1 MWAALLRPAAAGVR
15 SLLACVLLL
24 HTAIAVSAFL
34 LLPRRLA
41 ALINRLAASSPLC
54 SRYYSRHGAT
64 SAGDDDGDGSNEAS
78 GGGAGE
84 GGSAQAEVPAMRLLR
99 RNPWRVSSDVADGAE
114 AEADPVG
121 QPGQAPQGQQREMSL
136 QECMRR
142 YGSVPRMRVVIMVA
156 GTRGDVQPA
165 VALGLALQRA
175 GGHCVRLATHE
186 PYRGLVTGAGLE
198 FFPLAGDP
206 RGMMALTVKHKGMLF
221 GDLRDL
227 AWLRGQYRDIMDS
240 CWEAATS
247 APSPEG
253 SNTSSASTT
262 VGGGLGVPYKPDLV
276 VATAITYGAVH
287 VAEALGVPLHVI
299 STIPWRPT
307 QDICHPWARGFGDT
321 LAGHCT
327 AMAAAALPQP
337 PPAWVKQ
344 YAIARAY
351 AQFAAASVGSVHSAA
366 SWWSSAL
373 LDHMAHLGIA
383 DLVIRFR
390 QRLGLPLLSLRNT
403 GFALYTVP
411 TTFTFSKSLVVRP
424 RDWGPHV
431 EVSGPL
437 LLPAAAA
444 GGSGASDYTPPPD
457 LVEFLARDPGRRHT
471 LYIGFG
477 SMTLAE
483 ELQLGQAIKTALAER
498 PGVRAV
504 VSAGGWGCLGL
515 SGKVAEGQ
523 QAPDTAAAAAQ
534 SRQQGR
540 GAEEAAAAPAGPLP
554 AHHHAKQEETE
565 QVRSCVVQQQ
575 PVQQVFVVG
584 DVPHD
589 WLFPRVAA
597 VIHHGGV
604 GTTAAG
610 LLAGCPTFVAPS
622 FGDLYFWGELCA
634 RAGVGP
640 APVPIDKLTAD
651 DIGRAIDVLLS
662 SEAAR
667 QAAKRAGALL
677 RQDCGVSAAVA
688 HIYRGLSAAV
698 ST

>member
-1 MWAALLRPAAAGVR
+1 MWAAALLRPAAAGVR
-15 SLLACVLLL
+15 SLLACVLIVN
-24 HTAIAVSAFL
+24 TIISTTAFL

-41 ALINRLAASSPLC
+41 ALINRLAASSPLA
-54 SRYYSRHGAT
+54 SQYYSRASGEAAGYDDSVEHQAAAELG
-64 SAGDDDGDGSNEAS
+64 AGDGDA
-78 GGGAGE
+78 AIV
-84 GGSAQAEVPAMRLLR
+84 AARPAMRLLR
-99 RNPWRVSSDVADGAE
+99 RNPWRGSS
-114 AEADPVG
+114 AEADG
-121 QPGQAPQGQQREMSL
+121 GAGTAANTDGDQDDGKDQQHWQALSL

-142 YGSVPRMRVVIMVA
+142 YGSVPRLRVVIMVA

-165 VALGLALQRA
+165 VALGLALQRS

-227 AWLRGQYRDIMDS
+227 AWLRIQYREIMDS
-240 CWEAATS
+240 CWDAAT
-247 APSPEG
+247 APSASDG
-253 SNTSSASTT
+253 IVSASA
-262 VGGGLGVPYKPDLV
+262 VGDVRSEPYTPDLV

-287 VAEALGVPLHVI
+287 VAEALGLPMHVI

-307 QDICHPWARGFGDT
+307 QDICHPWARGFGDN

-327 AMAAAALPQP
+327 ALAAAALPQP
-337 PPAWVKQ
+337 PPTWVKQ
-344 YAIARAY
+344 NAVARAY
-351 AQFAAASVGSVHSAA
+351 AQFAAAAVASVNAA
-366 SWWSSAL
+366 ACWWSSAL
-373 LDHMAHLGIA
+373 LDHMAYLGIA

-390 QRLGLPLLSLRNT
+390 RRLGLPLLSLRNT

-411 TTFTFSKSLVVRP
+411 TTFTFSKSLVARP

-437 LLPAAAA
+437 LLPAAT
-444 GGSGASDYTPPPD
+444 GVSGDGDSAYTPPQQ
-457 LVEFLARDPGRRHT
+457 LVSFLEQDPARQRT

-483 ELQLGQAIKTALAER
+483 ELQLGQAIRNALAAR
-498 PGVRAV
+498 PRVRAV

-515 SGKVAEGQ
+515 SGKREG
-523 QAPDTAAAAAQ
+523 APVSGGATAA
-534 SRQQGR
+534 QQHGR
-540 GAEEAAAAPAGPLP
+540 GASGAAAAPAGPTGPLDTP
-554 AHHHAKQEETE
+554 AAMDAQAAPGE
-565 QVRSCVVQQQ
+565 VQQ
-575 PVQQVFVVG
+575 PEQQILVVG

-640 APVPIDKLTAD
+640 APVPIEKLTAQ
-651 DIGRAIDVLLS
+651 DIGDAIDVLLHS
-662 SEAAR
+662 DIAR
-667 QAAKRAGALL
+667 QAAKRAGAQL
-677 RQDCGVSAAVA
+677 RQDLGVAAAVT
-688 HIYRGLSAAV
+688 HIYRGLLAEV
-698 ST
+698 CV